1 MAKVSVP
8 QYAKAVGISKVAA
21 YKRVKAGKIR
31 VDENGLVE
39 LDEAAAQ
46 WEKTRDAVSGAKNPS
61 GLAKSKPVSQPDER
75 SSLAEAQRARAW
87 IRVKREKL
95 AIEKEERQLVRKDEV
110 RNSVS
115 SMIVASRNRLA
126 TIADELCDRL
136 AAESDPVRIHKIISS
151 KVDEALLHLSEYP
164 ASA

>member
-1 MAKVSVP
+1 MKVSVP

-21 YKRVKAGKIR
+21 YKRVKAGKVK
-31 VDENGLVE
+31 VDENGMVE

-61 GLAKSKPVSQPDER
+61 GLGKARTVSQPEEK

-110 RNSVS
+110 RTAVS
-115 SMIVASRNRLA
+115 TMIVAARNRLS

-136 AAESDPVRIHKIISS
+136 AAESDPVRIHAIVTS
-151 KVDEALLHLSEYP
+151 KVDEALSHLAEYP

>member
-8 QYAKAVGISKVAA
+8 QYARAVGISKVAA
-21 YKRVKAGKIR
+21 YKRVKAGKVK
-31 VDENGLVE
+31 VDENGMVDLE
-39 LDEAAAQ
+39 EAAAQ
-46 WEKTRDAVSGAKNPS
+46 WENTRDAVSGAKNPS
-61 GLAKSKPVSQPDER
+61 GVAKTKVVSQGDEK

-110 RNSVS
+110 RSAVS
-115 SMIVASRNRLA
+115 GMIVAARSRLS

-136 AAESDPVRIHKIISS
+136 AAESDPVRIAGLINS
-151 KVDEALLHLSEYP
+151 KVNEALSHLAEYP